1 MIFSGI
7 NSHLIFGLVSQAS
20 LFWSDTRL
28 VEKLGSIQSAQK
40 EAEFIVLTSDVPFF
54 ALTPQTEISQ
64 ATDPGH
70 TLYKLKLLQE
80 CFFPPKTNSSS
91 SHCCC

>member
-1 MIFSGI
+1 MTPGLSG
-7 NSHLIFGLVSQAS
+7 F
-20 LFWSDTRL
+20 RY
-28 VEKLGSIQSAQK
+28 LGSIQSAQK

-54 ALTPQTEISQ
+54 ALTPQTETSQ

-80 CFFPPKTNSSS
+80 CFFPPKTNSSY
-91 SHCCC
+91 SHLLLLII

>member
-1 MIFSGI
+1 M
-7 NSHLIFGLVSQAS
+7 
-20 LFWSDTRL
+20 
-28 VEKLGSIQSAQK
+28 GSIQSAQE
-40 EAEFIVLTSDVPFF
+40 EAEFIVLTSDVPLF

-80 CFFPPKTNSSS
+80 FFSSQDQLILLPFVAAN
-91 SHCCC
+91 HFLRATCCAQHPLVHEPQNTTSVESVQE